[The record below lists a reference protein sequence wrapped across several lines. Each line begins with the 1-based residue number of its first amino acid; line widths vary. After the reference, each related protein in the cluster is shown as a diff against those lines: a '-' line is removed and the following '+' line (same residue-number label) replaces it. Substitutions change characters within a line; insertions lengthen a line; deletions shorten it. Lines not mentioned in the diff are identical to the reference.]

1 MEQNA
6 ASHQQTKFS
15 ILQDIYGHRTG
26 GFYEFGLAD
35 AFNKEDF
42 GVKLASLQEKWNSLC
57 PEFFGWF
64 KKQSDFFVENV
75 IQSAREGSD
84 VCGLYYQNAV
94 ELKRWVKILRK
105 KVKEAVGNTQKLSD
119 RQYSEEVRAIYRAG
133 SYVLSFFLAGRK
145 ANCAKRIRTSP
156 NPDIVMDRLEVSARI
171 NNSSSRPIVIA
182 ETSQV
187 VKESASQPNVIAES
201 GLVQHNIRF
210 QDPRASPPKEFVLF
224 LRKHLPQ
231 NITKCQGRCG
241 KSISN
246 EDEMIICSYGTS
258 TWTNKV
264 TGRGNSK
271 YGPMN
276 LHFNEKCLKNFGD
289 ENYYGPG

>member
-42 GVKLASLQEKWNSLC
+42 EVKLASLQEKWNSLC

-84 VCGLYYQNAV
+84 
-94 ELKRWVKILRK
+94 
-105 KVKEAVGNTQKLSD
+105 VKEAVGNTQKLSD

>member
-1 MEQNA
+1 M
-6 ASHQQTKFS
+6 
-15 ILQDIYGHRTG
+15 
-26 GFYEFGLAD
+26 
-35 AFNKEDF
+35 
-42 GVKLASLQEKWNSLC
+42 
-57 PEFFGWF
+57 
-64 KKQSDFFVENV
+64 
-75 IQSAREGSD
+75 
-84 VCGLYYQNAV
+84 
-94 ELKRWVKILRK
+94 RK

-156 NPDIVMDRLEVSARI
+156 NPDIVMDRLEVSAR
-171 NNSSSRPIVIA
+171 
-182 ETSQV
+182 